1 MASSSPQTWAADWC
15 AQYACY
21 DYARLGDRTAI
32 DKWAGRVKH
41 QAAALA
47 EKQNGVMPAAVYGFS
62 DYAYQNAFDNW
73 INAAR
78 NVAFSVPA
86 FMGLDDR
93 TAAHFVRARVPVVIA
108 LDSRAESAS
117 QSSQT
122 VAHQTQA
129 PGDLHLKTLGTLV
142 LLNAGL
148 RVIFTEMDIF
158 WLADPLL
165 IEDPRVD
172 LQVSQQGYSD
182 GGINLGFWIAQ
193 PTPGAKELFERIS
206 NFATSP
212 AYFPCLDQFFYDYAV
227 RGTDILHLC
236 HRHTAGASRKANVT
250 VAKQMLRGK
259 GADGGPRWKHIPIQ
273 LLPHPFKWSGGRPNQ
288 PPYETVALGN
298 AIAVHLWRTVSG
310 LSPAMRI
317 WCAKAYGWWTLPQD
331 EAPRVAP
338 FVSRSDETWPKQQF
352 FYARASN
359 ELLDRI
365 ARLEEQLH
373 PHLRKEARLRFSPA
387 QHTASKWN
395 EGMDRNL
402 TRILNAQEA
411 YPGPGGRCANG
422 MAIWQMGAATRPPA

>member
-1 MASSSPQTWAADWC
+1 MAISPPRWAAGWC
-15 AQYACY
+15 TQYSCY
-21 DYARLGDRTAI
+21 DYAALNDRSAV
-32 DKWAGRVKH
+32 DKWAVGVQR

-47 EKQNGVMPAAVYGFS
+47 VKQNGVMPAAVFGFS
-62 DYAYQNAFDNW
+62 DFAYKNAFDNW

-78 NVAFSVPA
+78 NVASSVPA
-86 FMGLDDR
+86 FVGLDDR
-93 TAAHFVRARVPVVIA
+93 TAAHFDSADVPVLIA

-117 QSSQT
+117 QSSQI

-129 PGDLHLKTLGTLV
+129 PGELHLKTLGTLV

-172 LQVSQQGYSD
+172 VQVSQQGYSD
-182 GGINLGFWIAQ
+182 GGINMGFWIAQ
-193 PTPGAKELFERIS
+193 PTPGAKQLFERIA

-227 RGTDILHLC
+227 RGTEILRLC
-236 HRHTAGASRKANVT
+236 HRHTDGASHKANVT
-250 VAKQMLRGK
+250 AAKQMLRGN
-259 GADGGPRWKHIPIQ
+259 GADPGPHWKHIPIQ
-273 LLPHPFKWSGGRPNQ
+273 LLPHPFKWSGSRPNQ
-288 PPYETVALGN
+288 PPYETVSLGN

-338 FVSRSDETWPKQQF
+338 FISKSDETWPKQQVF
-352 FYARASN
+352 NARASN

-373 PHLRKEARLRFSPA
+373 PHLRKEKRRIFQPA
-387 QHTASKWN
+387 QHKTNKWN
-395 EGMDRNL
+395 DGMDRNL
-402 TRILNAQEA
+402 TRILNAHEA
-411 YPGPGGRCANG
+411 YSGPGGRCANG
-422 MAIWQMGAATRPPA
+422 MAIWQMGTAIHPPD